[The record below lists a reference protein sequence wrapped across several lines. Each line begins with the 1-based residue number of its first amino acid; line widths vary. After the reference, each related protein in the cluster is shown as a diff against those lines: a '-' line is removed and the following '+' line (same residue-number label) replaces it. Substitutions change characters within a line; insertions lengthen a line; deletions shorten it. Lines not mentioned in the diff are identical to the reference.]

1 MVNKERV
8 SELVIA
14 LRSGAW
20 PQTTGWLRKI
30 IIDDG
35 GSDVRAGFCCLGVA
49 CEIALTYGVGHRVD
63 SLYYSGP
70 EDVSG
75 QVGSRYQLPAA
86 AIEWYG
92 FSNSNPLIKILC
104 REIPA
109 NHHSG
114 WCEDCRAE
122 GGVHRNEECDNLIV
136 VAATDANDEMG
147 LDFNQIADGFER
159 MYLEGE

>member
-8 SELVIA
+8 SELVVA

-20 PQTTGWLRKI
+20 PQTTGRLRKE
-30 IIDDG
+30 DN
-35 GSDVRAGFCCLGVA
+35 GSVSFCCLGVA
-49 CEIALTYGVGHRVD
+49 CELALRQGVGHRID

-70 EDVSG
+70 QDGSG
-75 QVGSRYQLPAA
+75 EVGHRYQLPAA